1 MIKTPDIGDKQVT
14 ERKLADGSVT
24 SSKLSTEIANM
35 LSLLTTR
42 ISAFKVA
49 DNLSSLPTEENT
61 IGWLVDNHL
70 YVYVGNG
77 STPESGMYQDCGELR
92 GPQGIQGEQ
101 GLSGLNGK
109 SAYDIW
115 TEQPGNEDK
124 SEIDFLEFTRGS
136 KGDKGDQGERG
147 YDISN
152 IEQIVKSTEDGG
164 KNIIRVTRSDGWSK
178 VFEIFNGSKGSKGD
192 KGTSIV
198 KLEQTRK
205 TTESSGLNTIEATL
219 GDGTK
224 ESFEIYNG
232 AKGEQGDKGEKG
244 DKGDQGEIGPQGNS
258 GIADASN
265 KTLVN
270 DAITGGET
278 DFLSAE
284 VGKLGILT
292 YDCSKG
298 GSVTHSTLQDA
309 INSVPTTFQKVGLT
323 ITYKSGDTIYR
334 YTLKANAWSADPANW
349 FSVEDKLS
357 DLEKTTI
364 GSVPFIKE
372 ILLPKSIDYNTVDKI
387 RFLRYLGNI
396 QIFLINKNG
405 TNIEGSTLQD
415 ENNPVFVSENNII
428 YRIANLGKIKNGE
441 EYVYNIALSKENY
454 ELDNLPEI
462 AAYLRV
468 SSLSNN
474 VNVNMLFE
482 ELYISEK
489 IDVTSITKI
498 RIVNIES
505 IKGYQLFFFKNEE
518 QISAETYPYATLIGC
533 DRNKNIYHIL
543 NVDFL
548 RKWLNNNVI
557 EYNVTFNKE
566 YTSLNHNAKIK
577 ASIDLEKVAGDIDL
591 LATDLSYGNDKQ
603 KLRFVKNRNLELHNG
618 YYNNKN
624 VFVESDYWFYK
635 ALNIEKNVTY
645 MVSALSG
652 NNGYVPQITYFNT
665 GVPFANE
672 CITGDTQNFVGN
684 FLCTIPSGTTS
695 FVVHGNKHDFIPAIY
710 EGHLDGKS
718 AFYDRSIVWF
728 GTSIPAGDI
737 VDKTDKENNFSK
749 KTLLNYPSLVG
760 LMLRARVFNEAI
772 GGSMVRAGSLNRTSE
787 DKYGWYGINAF
798 LAATC
803 LAGNLEEKKYFI
815 DNYESLLKDKFS
827 TPLEDNIND
836 IKDFILD
843 SSYEKRL
850 VERHLGNNRKNLYV
864 FDCGFNDKSAGL
876 DLSAIPTENEY
887 DRNYFIGAMKFL
899 IRLIL
904 QDNPDA
910 KIVLIGHYCAYDF
923 DGQSHV
929 CDAQEKLAKE
939 LNIPLI
945 KMWEKIN
952 INRSRSIQITVNKK
966 WSDYNCLVDSDTPK
980 TGGPFEF
987 LMKDGLHPH
996 SDATNSL
1003 NIEIANILADEINRL
1018 FI

>member
-1 MIKTPDIGDKQVT
+1 MANDINKEDPHYKGDYGSIYEVNRKFPTGGVAGDFVVIDGWAHYWNADRGTWCVNAERDSYWDELITNIIEKFKLVRGATYMGVASLGTVPEKAIGAKLYYFAT
-14 ERKLADGSVT
+14 EAGTYKNFG
-24 SSKLSTEIANM
+24 
-35 LSLLTTR
+35 
-42 ISAFKVA
+42 
-49 DNLSSLPTEENT
+49 NL
-61 IGWLVDNHL
+61 V
-70 YVYVGNG
+70 V
-77 STPESGMYQDCGELR
+77 
-92 GPQGIQGEQ
+92 PQGINVLYSENGSSWVNSTLLEVAQEFGVSTQKVVSQKALNDALAKKFDKESVSQESGE
-101 GLSGLNGK
+101 
-109 SAYDIW
+109 A
-115 TEQPGNEDK
+115 EDK
-124 SEIDFLEFTRGS
+124 VMS
-136 KGDKGDQGERG
+136 
-147 YDISN
+147 
-152 IEQIVKSTEDGG
+152 
-164 KNIIRVTRSDGWSK
+164 
-178 VFEIFNGSKGSKGD
+178 
-192 KGTSIV
+192 
-198 KLEQTRK
+198 
-205 TTESSGLNTIEATL
+205 
-219 GDGTK
+219 
-224 ESFEIYNG
+224 
-232 AKGEQGDKGEKG
+232 
-244 DKGDQGEIGPQGNS
+244 
-258 GIADASN
+258 
-265 KTLVN
+265 
-270 DAITGGET
+270 
-278 DFLSAE
+278 
-284 VGKLGILT
+284 
-292 YDCSKG
+292 
-298 GSVTHSTLQDA
+298 
-309 INSVPTTFQKVGLT
+309 QKAV
-323 ITYKSGDTIYR
+323 S
-334 YTLKANAWSADPANW
+334 
-349 FSVEDKLS
+349 DKLS

-415 ENNPVFVSENNII
+415 ENNPIFVSKNNII
-428 YRIANLGKIKNGE
+428 YRISNLGKIKNGE

-518 QISAETYPYATLIGC
+518 QISAETYPYSTLIGC

-557 EYNVTFNKE
+557 EYIEYNVTFNKD

-603 KLRFVKNRNLELHNG
+603 KLRFVKNRNLEIHYG

-624 VFVESDYWFYK
+624 IFVESDDWFYK

-652 NNGYVPQITYFNT
+652 NNGYVPQITYFNK

-695 FVVHGNKHDFIPAIY
+695 FAVHGNKHDFIPAIY
-710 EGHLDGKS
+710 EGRLDGES
-718 AFYDRSIVWF
+718 AFYNRSIVWF

-815 DNYESLLKDKFS
+815 GNYESLLKDKFS

-864 FDCGFNDKSAGL
+864 FDCGLNDKGAGL

-923 DGQSHV
+923 NEQSHV

>member
-1 MIKTPDIGDKQVT
+1 MPTFRQDPKLGTMVPLMKTDDYNDQSVT
-14 ERKLADGSVT
+14 EKKLKDGNITTRKLADGSVT
-24 SSKLSTEIANM
+24 TAKIADGNVTTQKIADQNVTTGKLKDSGVTTEKIADLNV
-35 LSLLTTR
+35 TTEKLDDK
-42 ISAFKVA
+42 SVTTEKMA
-49 DNLSSLPTEENT
+49 DGSVSNEKLQDDSITNEKLAENSITKDKLKDNT
-61 IGWLVDNHL
+61 IGVEKLDPELRQTINAATGLPENLVETIQNVDDTLKDHQSQLDDKQSQIDDKQQQINANDEDISLLQTRSTQMEETIKSIAATGGASQATAVTYDNANSQL
-70 YVYVGNG
+70 SAINIQSAVDELQG
-77 STPESGMYQDCGELR
+77 SKIDKTSILQESG
-92 GPQGIQGEQ
+92 
-101 GLSGLNGK
+101 K
-109 SAYDIW
+109 A
-115 TEQPGNEDK
+115 EDK
-124 SEIDFLEFTRGS
+124 VMS
-136 KGDKGDQGERG
+136 
-147 YDISN
+147 
-152 IEQIVKSTEDGG
+152 
-164 KNIIRVTRSDGWSK
+164 
-178 VFEIFNGSKGSKGD
+178 
-192 KGTSIV
+192 
-198 KLEQTRK
+198 
-205 TTESSGLNTIEATL
+205 
-219 GDGTK
+219 
-224 ESFEIYNG
+224 
-232 AKGEQGDKGEKG
+232 
-244 DKGDQGEIGPQGNS
+244 
-258 GIADASN
+258 
-265 KTLVN
+265 
-270 DAITGGET
+270 
-278 DFLSAE
+278 
-284 VGKLGILT
+284 
-292 YDCSKG
+292 
-298 GSVTHSTLQDA
+298 
-309 INSVPTTFQKVGLT
+309 QKAV
-323 ITYKSGDTIYR
+323 S
-334 YTLKANAWSADPANW
+334 
-349 FSVEDKLS
+349 DKLS
-357 DLEKTTI
+357 DLVKKTI

-372 ILLPKSIDYNTVDKI
+372 ILLPKSIDYNTVGKI
-387 RFLRYLGNI
+387 RFLRYLGDI

-405 TNIEGSTLQD
+405 TNIEGSVLQD
-415 ENNPVFVSENNII
+415 ENNPIFVSENNII
-428 YRIANLGKIKNGE
+428 YRIANLGQIKDGE
-441 EYVYNIALSKENY
+441 EYVYNITLSKENY

-518 QISAETYPYATLIGC
+518 QISAETYQYLTLIGC

-557 EYNVTFNKE
+557 EYNVTFNKD

-577 ASIDLEKVAGDIDL
+577 ASIDLEKTTSDINS
-591 LATDLSYGNDKQ
+591 LATDLSDSKS
-603 KLRFVKNRNLELHNG
+603 KLKLKFIKAIEDLHYG
-618 YYNNKN
+618 YYNNNN
-624 VFVESDYWFYK
+624 VLVESDMWFYK
-635 ALNIEKNVTY
+635 ATNIKKDVTY
-645 MVSALSG
+645 LVSALSG

-695 FVVHGNKHDFIPAIY
+695 FAVHGNKYDFIPAIY
-710 EGHLDGKS
+710 EGHLDGKT
-718 AFYDRSIVWF
+718 AFYNRSIVWF

-737 VDKTDKENNFSK
+737 VVKTDKENNFRKNS
-749 KTLLNYPSLVG
+749 LLNYPSLVG

-772 GGSMVRAGSLNRTSE
+772 GGSMVRAGSINRTSE

-864 FDCGFNDKSAGL
+864 FDCGFNDKGAGL
-876 DLSAIPTENEY
+876 DLSTIPTENEY

-945 KMWEKIN
+945 KLWEKIN

-980 TGGPFEF
+980 TGGQFEF

>member
-1 MIKTPDIGDKQVT
+1 MATIDEIKQQAAAVKNATQVGENT
-14 ERKLADGSVT
+14 AERVGGALAGLADVAEQLD
-24 SSKLSTEIANM
+24 SK
-35 LSLLTTR
+35 
-42 ISAFKVA
+42 IS
-49 DNLSSLPTEENT
+49 
-61 IGWLVDNHL
+61 G
-70 YVYVGNG
+70 
-77 STPESGMYQDCGELR
+77 
-92 GPQGIQGEQ
+92 
-101 GLSGLNGK
+101 
-109 SAYDIW
+109 
-115 TEQPGNEDK
+115 
-124 SEIDFLEFTRGS
+124 
-136 KGDKGDQGERG
+136 
-147 YDISN
+147 
-152 IEQIVKSTEDGG
+152 
-164 KNIIRVTRSDGWSK
+164 
-178 VFEIFNGSKGSKGD
+178 
-192 KGTSIV
+192 
-198 KLEQTRK
+198 
-205 TTESSGLNTIEATL
+205 
-219 GDGTK
+219 
-224 ESFEIYNG
+224 
-232 AKGEQGDKGEKG
+232 
-244 DKGDQGEIGPQGNS
+244 
-258 GIADASN
+258 
-265 KTLVN
+265 
-270 DAITGGET
+270 
-278 DFLSAE
+278 
-284 VGKLGILT
+284 
-292 YDCSKG
+292 
-298 GSVTHSTLQDA
+298 
-309 INSVPTTFQKVGLT
+309 
-323 ITYKSGDTIYR
+323 
-334 YTLKANAWSADPANW
+334 
-349 FSVEDKLS
+349 
-357 DLEKTTI
+357 LEKTTI

-396 QIFLINKNG
+396 QIFLINKKG

-415 ENNPVFVSENNII
+415 ENNPIFVSENNII
-428 YRIANLGKIKNGE
+428 YRISNLGKIKNGE

-518 QISAETYPYATLIGC
+518 QISAETYPYSTLIGC

-557 EYNVTFNKE
+557 EYNVTFNKD

-603 KLRFVKNRNLELHNG
+603 KLRFVKNRNLKIHYG

-624 VFVESDYWFYK
+624 IFVESDDWFYK

-695 FVVHGNKHDFIPAIY
+695 FAVHGNKHDFIPAIY
-710 EGHLDGKS
+710 EGRLDGES
-718 AFYDRSIVWF
+718 AFYNRSIVWF

-864 FDCGFNDKSAGL
+864 FDCGLNDKGAGL

-923 DGQSHV
+923 NEQSHV

-952 INRSRSIQITVNKK
+952 INRSHSIQITVNKK

>member
-1 MIKTPDIGDKQVT
+1 MANDINKEDPHYKGEYGSIYEVNKKFPTGGVAGDFVVIEGWAHYWNA
-14 ERKLADGSVT
+14 ERATWCVNAERDSYWDELITNIIEKFKLVRGATYMGV
-24 SSKLSTEIANM
+24 A
-35 LSLLTTR
+35 SLDTVPAKAIGVKMYYFAT
-42 ISAFKVA
+42 VA
-49 DNLSSLPTEENT
+49 GTYKNFGNL
-61 IGWLVDNHL
+61 V
-70 YVYVGNG
+70 V
-77 STPESGMYQDCGELR
+77 
-92 GPQGIQGEQ
+92 PQGINVLYSENGSSWVNSTLLEVVQELGVSTQKVVSQKSLNDALAKKFDKESVAQESGE
-101 GLSGLNGK
+101 
-109 SAYDIW
+109 A
-115 TEQPGNEDK
+115 EDK
-124 SEIDFLEFTRGS
+124 VMS
-136 KGDKGDQGERG
+136 
-147 YDISN
+147 
-152 IEQIVKSTEDGG
+152 
-164 KNIIRVTRSDGWSK
+164 
-178 VFEIFNGSKGSKGD
+178 
-192 KGTSIV
+192 
-198 KLEQTRK
+198 
-205 TTESSGLNTIEATL
+205 
-219 GDGTK
+219 
-224 ESFEIYNG
+224 
-232 AKGEQGDKGEKG
+232 
-244 DKGDQGEIGPQGNS
+244 
-258 GIADASN
+258 
-265 KTLVN
+265 
-270 DAITGGET
+270 
-278 DFLSAE
+278 
-284 VGKLGILT
+284 
-292 YDCSKG
+292 
-298 GSVTHSTLQDA
+298 
-309 INSVPTTFQKVGLT
+309 QKAV
-323 ITYKSGDTIYR
+323 S
-334 YTLKANAWSADPANW
+334 
-349 FSVEDKLS
+349 DKLS

-372 ILLPKSIDYNTVDKI
+372 ILLPKSIDYNTIDKI
-387 RFLRYLGNI
+387 RFIRYLGNI

-415 ENNPVFVSENNII
+415 ENNPIFVSENNII
-428 YRIANLGKIKNGE
+428 YRIANLGKIKSGV

-454 ELDNLPEI
+454 ELDKSPEI

-505 IKGYQLFFFKNEE
+505 IKGYQLFFLKNEE
-518 QISAETYPYATLIGC
+518 QISAETYPYSTLIGC

-548 RKWLNNNVI
+548 RKWMNNNVI
-557 EYNVTFNKE
+557 EYNVTFNKD

-591 LATDLSYGNDKQ
+591 LATDFSYGNDKQ
-603 KLRFVKNRNLELHNG
+603 KLRFVKNRNLELHYG

-695 FVVHGNKHDFIPAIY
+695 FAVHGNKHDFIPAIY

-718 AFYDRSIVWF
+718 VFYNRSIVWF

-910 KIVLIGHYCAYDF
+910 KIVLIGHYCAYNF

-952 INRSRSIQITVNKK
+952 INRSRSIQITANKK

-980 TGGPFEF
+980 TGGQFEF